1 MMANVDA
8 MGPFDESTLIVAA
21 YMVALSVVIELKDI
35 KLVSIAVDQAGDK
48 ISSNM
53 RRAFLLLNGIRR
65 WLFLPGLLMSVPMLV
80 MLMGGAPSPAWRL
93 RSLRLQIKSF

>member
-48 ISSNM
+48 ISSSM

-80 MLMGGAPSPAWRL
+80 MLMGGARPLPLCFCAPFAS
-93 RSLRLQIKSF
+93 K